1 MPKRGGEAP
10 GIVAIDHLDRVIHEP
25 GRLKIMS
32 QLYIVESGDFVY
44 LLHSTGLTR
53 GNLSSHIARLER
65 AGYVDVAKDF
75 VNRKP
80 VTSIS
85 LTPQGRKAFLEY
97 RRNIARAV
105 GAASS

>member
-1 MPKRGGEAP
+1 MPKRAGEAP
-10 GIVAIDHLDRVIHEP
+10 GLEAIDHLDRVIHEP

-32 QLYIVESGDFVY
+32 QLHIVESGDFVY

-65 AGYVDVAKDF
+65 AGYVKVAKEF

-85 LTPQGRKAFLEY
+85 LTQQGRKAFQQY
-97 RRNIARAV
+97 RKNIASAI
-105 GAASS
+105 GAAGS